1 MFLAPTPRAVA
12 RPRTPRRAAAALST
26 ALIATLATMPAA
38 TAVAAAGPGGGSRP
52 AAVRPAATP
61 GELLTSGELQKL
73 LASLPLQDLSAAQL
87 AQYLAGLE
95 GVSKLAGL
103 KAGLLGEQLGAAGLE
118 QGLSEAIEELKV
130 SDPTATLGELANL
143 KSPLEGKLGG
153 LLKTLGGLLLP
164 AQQKALE
171 EALGSLNLSSLNLNE
186 LASTLLGSTHPGEPL
201 AGELATLA
209 GGLFGEVN
217 AEGTLGTMLGGA
229 TLTGSFAPKSVQQVS
244 EELKSTPEAVSGE
257 LGQTTAQLPATT
269 TMLTAPL
276 SSGQLAGVAPAA
288 KGLITG
294 VLGDLDKG
302 GGEGSG
308 KGSGGGEGGSGS
320 GEGKGGSGSG
330 EGKGGSGEGKGGS
343 GGAGEGQG
351 GSGGSSSGGQGG
363 PGGAAGSTTVV
374 VTLPGASAAQGAGG
388 ATAAKAAAKA
398 DRVRILSHRVRG
410 GVATVVVQ
418 APAAGRVTLAGWG
431 VRPATGRATKAGKLT
446 LRVRLSKTGTAAAH
460 RARGH
465 RMAVR
470 LEVSFKPTHGSSSAA
485 STTVELG

>member
-1 MFLAPTPRAVA
+1 MFSTPTPGAVA

-38 TAVAAAGPGGGSRP
+38 TAIAAAGSGGGSRS

-61 GELLTSGELQKL
+61 GELLASGELQKL

-95 GVSKLAGL
+95 GVSELAGL
-103 KAGLLGEQLGAAGLE
+103 KSGLLGEQLGAAGLE
-118 QGLSEAIEELKV
+118 QALSEAIEELKV

-153 LLKTLGGLLLP
+153 LLKTLGSLLP
-164 AQQKALE
+164 GQQKALE
-171 EALGSLNLSSLNLNE
+171 EALGSLNLSSLNLDE
-186 LASTLLGSTHPGEPL
+186 LVNTLLSSTHPGEPL

-229 TLTGSFAPKSVQQVS
+229 TLTGSFAPKSVQQVA
-244 EELKSTPEAVSGE
+244 EELKSTPAAVSGE
-257 LGQTTAQLPATT
+257 LGQTAAQLPATT

-288 KGLITG
+288 NGLITG
-294 VLGDLDKG
+294 LLGDLDKG

-308 KGSGGGEGGSGS
+308 KGSGGGEGGSAS
-320 GEGKGGSGSG
+320 GEGKGGSGDG
-330 EGKGGSGEGKGGS
+330 EGGSGAGEGKGGS
-343 GGAGEGQG
+343 GGG
-351 GSGGSSSGGQGG
+351 GSGAGSGSGG
-363 PGGAAGSTTVV
+363 PGGLGGTAGSTTVV
-374 VTLPGASAAQGAGG
+374 ITLPGASAAQGAGG

-410 GVATVVVQ
+410 GVATVVVR

-431 VRPATGRATKAGKLT
+431 VRPASGWAAKGGKLT
-446 LRVRLSKTGTAAAH
+446 LRVRLSKAGAAAVH

-470 LEVSFKPTHGSSSAA
+470 LKVSFKPSHGPNSAA

>member
-1 MFLAPTPRAVA
+1 MFSTHPHGAVA

-38 TAVAAAGPGGGSRP
+38 TAIAAAGPGGGSRS

-61 GELLTSGELQKL
+61 GELLASGELQKL

-95 GVSKLAGL
+95 SVSKLAGL

-171 EALGSLNLSSLNLNE
+171 EALGSLDLSSLNLNE
-186 LASTLLGSTHPGEPL
+186 LVSTLLGSTHPGEPL

-229 TLTGSFAPKSVQQVS
+229 TLTGSFSPKSVQQVA
-244 EELKSTPEAVSGE
+244 EELKSTPAAVSGE
-257 LGQTTAQLPATT
+257 LGQTAAQLPATT

-308 KGSGGGEGGSGS
+308 GGEGGT
-320 GEGKGGSGSG
+320 GEG
-330 EGKGGSGEGKGGS
+330 EGGS
-343 GGAGEGQG
+343 GGAGEGKG
-351 GSGGSSSGGQGG
+351 GSGRGGSGEGSGSGGQGG
-363 PGGAAGSTTVV
+363 LGGTAGSTTVV

-410 GVATVVVQ
+410 GVATVVVR

-431 VRPATGRATKAGKLT
+431 VRPATVRATKAGELT
-446 LRVRLSKTGTAAAH
+446 LRVRLSKAGAAAVRRTRH
-460 RARGH
+460 H

-470 LEVSFKPTHGSSSAA
+470 LKVSFKPSHGSSSAA